1 MAGANVGSGEQT
13 SPTIPLELPTTA
25 PDAPLPTEQ
34 TAGEVVTIDVPT
46 PAPPTPTPL
55 PTDTPTVIV
64 PTDTPL
70 PPAPTSVEAAPVAT
84 QVAVVPETPTETPPP
99 TATPT
104 VTETPLPTPTREPID
119 VAQLVA
125 VTLPP
130 VFVGAGVLLIFVI
143 VAAGLS
149 LVRGPRDI

>member
-1 MAGANVGSGEQT
+1 MVNSSEGT
-13 SPTIPLELPTTA
+13 SPTIPLDVPTPA
-25 PDAPLPTEQ
+25 PDAPV
-34 TAGEVVTIDVPT
+34 TAEVLTVDVPT

-55 PTDTPTVIV
+55 PTDTPTQVL
-64 PTDTPL
+64 PTDTP
-70 PPAPTSVEAAPVAT
+70 PPVATEAVVVAPDAT
-84 QVAVVPETPTETPPP
+84 QVAVVPLESPTAVPTPTV
-99 TATPT
+99 TPT
-104 VTETPLPTPTREPID
+104 VTETPLPTATREPID